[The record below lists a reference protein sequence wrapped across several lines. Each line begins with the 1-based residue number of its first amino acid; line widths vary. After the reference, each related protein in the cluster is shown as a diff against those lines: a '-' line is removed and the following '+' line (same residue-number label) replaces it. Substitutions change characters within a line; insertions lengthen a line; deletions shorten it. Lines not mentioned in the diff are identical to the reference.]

1 MGRMLQGRPDGLIFG
16 QRLSFDLS
24 SPVADMPLARRILVR
39 ALAGLA
45 VVAFTRP
52 LAAQNVA
59 DLQVTPEA
67 LTLKVG
73 ETKSLFPQAY
83 DANGN
88 IVVARFSYSSQKSSV
103 ARVDGEGRVTG
114 MSPGS
119 TQITVRAGRKSA
131 PVSVLVSPG
140 DNPPP
145 AEPAPT
151 PRAAP
156 VQQSISLPPAPAG
169 TQQIVIDPATVY
181 LLQTESDRL
190 VARALAADGS
200 ALGQVRVIWRSL
212 SPGVVTVIDSL
223 NGDVVG
229 SAPGVGTIQAA
240 GPGGLIATGPVQV
253 VATSTPFEPRAP
265 RMVLSPDQIDS
276 LEMVV
281 PSQNRR
287 IIATSLTYSS
297 ANPAVVLVGPTG
309 ILQAKGPGQSDITV
323 NGYFQSKHVT
333 VVVHRPISYFVT
345 DPPSGG
351 QVTVPLD
358 GFRSLTA
365 KAEAADSTLIPD
377 APLVWTVTDTT
388 IARYDTTLGRI
399 VGRKEGNTT
408 LTLSVRGYVPKVW
421 GLRVVPGGIG
431 LDQHALGLV
440 IGASA
445 TFAAELRDAEGHG
458 FGPAPEVVWA
468 SDHPDVAKVV
478 DGKVTAVGPGSALII
493 ASVPWGKAD
502 TAKVFSTGDLLIA
515 SDRSSPGISGIYEAT
530 LHAPANLLRVLTAA
544 FPTTD
549 PVLTPNRMRIA
560 YSARAGGTD
569 FDIWVMDA
577 DGRNSHQM
585 TSDSAAEVHPSW
597 LPDGKTLVYAVVGK
611 DRDQLWET
619 DGHDRRPLTIEKTS
633 AGLPSVSP
641 DGKWVAYVGGR
652 DRRKPDVFLRSLT
665 RDTTFQ
671 VTDTKQKETA
681 VGWFPNGDLAW
692 ATEATD
698 GTKGYE
704 VLRAALGS
712 TQRSV
717 IATSAYPILAFAVSR
732 DGGTIAYIAEE
743 PNPGNKQQRTKTV
756 LYLAALTPGSTP
768 QAVALPSTENVS
780 SPAF

>member
-1 MGRMLQGRPDGLIFG
+1 MLQAQAYGRILS

-24 SPVADMPLARRILVR
+24 SPVADMPLVRRILVR

-52 LAAQNVA
+52 LVAQNVA

-88 IVVARFSYSSQKSSV
+88 IVVARFTYSSQKSSV

-114 MSPGS
+114 MGVGS

-145 AEPAPT
+145 VEPAPT

-156 VQQSISLPPAPAG
+156 AQSISLPAAPAG

-181 LLQTESDRL
+181 LLQTESDHL

-200 ALGQVRVIWRSL
+200 VLGQVRVIWRSL
-212 SPGVVTVIDSL
+212 SPGIVTVIDSL

-240 GPGGLIATGPVQV
+240 GPGGLVATGPVQV
-253 VATSTPFEPRAP
+253 VATSTAFEPRWP
-265 RMVLSPDQIDS
+265 RMVLSPDQIDT
-276 LEMVV
+276 LEMMV
-281 PSQNRR
+281 PSQADRSIEN
-287 IIATSLTYSS
+287 SLTYTS
-297 ANPAVVLVGPTG
+297 ANPGVVLVGPTG
-309 ILQAKGPGQSDITV
+309 ILQAKAPGQSDVTV
-323 NGYFQSKHVT
+323 NGFFQSKHVT
-333 VVVHRPISYFVT
+333 VVVHRPISFFLT

-358 GFRSLTA
+358 GFRTLTA
-365 KAEAADSTLIPD
+365 KAEAADSSLIAD
-377 APLVWTVTDTT
+377 APLVWKVTDTA
-388 IARYDTTLGRI
+388 IARYDTAQGRI
-399 VGRKEGNTT
+399 VGNKEGTTT

-431 LDQHALGLV
+431 LDQHALGMV
-440 IGASA
+440 IGTAVTLAA
-445 TFAAELRDAEGHG
+445 TLRDADGHD
-458 FGPAPEVVWA
+458 FGPAPEVVWV

-478 DGKVTAVGPGSALII
+478 DGKVSAVGPGSALII
-493 ASVPWGKAD
+493 ASVPWRKAD
-502 TAKVFSTGDLLIA
+502 TAKVYSTADLLLA
-515 SDRSSPGISGIYEAT
+515 SDRTTPGVSGIFESM
-530 LHAPANLLRVLTAA
+530 LHAPANLVPVLSTR
-544 FPTTD
+544 FPATD
-549 PVLTPNRMRIA
+549 PALTPNRMHIA
-560 YSARAGGTD
+560 YAARAGGTD

-577 DGRNSHQM
+577 DGKNPHQL

-597 LPDGKTLVYAVVGK
+597 LPDGRSLVYSVVGK

-619 DGHDRRPLTIEKTS
+619 DGHDRRPLTVEKTS
-633 AGLPSVSP
+633 ASLPSVSP
-641 DGKWVAYVGGR
+641 DGKWVAYVGGK
-652 DRRKPDVFLRSLT
+652 DRRKPDVFLRSLSK
-665 RDTTFQ
+665 DTTVQ
-671 VTDTKQKETA
+671 VTETKQKETA

-692 ATEATD
+692 VTEATD
-698 GTKGYE
+698 GSKGYE
-704 VLRAALGS
+704 VLRMTLGA
-712 TQRSV
+712 TQRTV
-717 IATSAYPILAFAVSR
+717 VATSAYPILDFAVSR
-732 DGGTIAYIAEE
+732 DGGTIAYVTEE
-743 PNPGNKQQRTKTV
+743 PNPGNKEQKTKTV
-756 LYLAALTPGSTP
+756 LHIGATTAGSAP
-768 QAVALPSTENVS
+768 QAVALPNTETVG

>member
-1 MGRMLQGRPDGLIFG
+1 
-16 QRLSFDLS
+16 
-24 SPVADMPLARRILVR
+24 MPLARRLLVR

-45 VVAFTRP
+45 VVAITRP
-52 LAAQNVA
+52 LIAQNVA

-88 IVVARFSYSSQKSSV
+88 IVVARFTYASQKSNV
-103 ARVDGEGRVTG
+103 ARVDGDGRVTG
-114 MSPGS
+114 MGVGS

-145 AEPAPT
+145 PEPAST

-156 VQQSISLPPAPAG
+156 PVQAISLPAAPAG
-169 TQQIVIDPATVY
+169 TQQIVIDPATIY
-181 LLQTESDRL
+181 LLQTESDHL

-212 SPGVVTVIDSL
+212 TPGIVTVIDSL

-240 GPGGLIATGPVQV
+240 GPGGLVATGPVQV
-253 VATSTPFEPRAP
+253 VVTSTDFEPRSP
-265 RMVLSPDQIDS
+265 RMVLSPDQIDT

-281 PSQNRR
+281 PSQNTRT
-287 IIATSLTYSS
+287 IETSLTYAS
-297 ANPAVVLVGPTG
+297 ANPGVVLVGPTG
-309 ILQAKGPGQSDITV
+309 ILQAKSPGQSEITV
-323 NGYFQSKHVT
+323 NGYFQTKHVT
-333 VVVHRPISYFVT
+333 VVVHRPIAFFLT

-351 QVTVPLD
+351 QVSVPLN
-358 GFRSLTA
+358 GFRHITA
-365 KAEAADSTLIPD
+365 KAQAADSSVIVD
-377 APLVWTVTDTT
+377 APLVWKVADTS

-399 VGRKEGNTT
+399 IGHKEGSTT

-431 LDQHALGLV
+431 LDQHALGMV
-440 IGASA
+440 IGTGA
-445 TFAAELRDAEGHG
+445 TFAATLRDVDGHD
-458 FGPAPEVVWA
+458 FGPAPEVVWV
-468 SDHPDVAKVV
+468 SDHPEVAKVV
-478 DGKVTAVGPGSALII
+478 DGKVSAVGPGSALII

-502 TAKVFSTGDLLIA
+502 TAKIYSTADLLLT
-515 SDRSSPGISGIYEAT
+515 SDRSTPGISGIFEAM
-530 LHAPANLLRVLTAA
+530 LHAPGNLVPVLSAS
-544 FPTTD
+544 FPATD
-549 PVLTPNRMRIA
+549 PALSPDRMHIA
-560 YSARAGGTD
+560 YAARAGGTG

-577 DGRNSHQM
+577 DGKGPRQL

-597 LPDGKTLVYAVVGK
+597 LPDGKSLVYSVVGK

-619 DGHDRRPLTIEKTS
+619 DGRDRRPLTVEKTS
-633 AGLPSVSP
+633 ASVPSVSP
-641 DGKWVAYVGGR
+641 DGKWVAYVGGK
-652 DRRKPDVFLRSLT
+652 DRRKPDVFLRSMT
-665 RDTTFQ
+665 KDTTVQ

-692 ATEATD
+692 VSEATD
-698 GTKGYE
+698 GSKGYE
-704 VLRAALGS
+704 VLRMALGS
-712 TQRSV
+712 TQHSIV
-717 IATSAYPILAFAVSR
+717 ATSAYPILDFAVSR
-732 DGGTIAYIAEE
+732 DGATMAYVTEE
-743 PNPGNKQQRTKTV
+743 PNPGNKQQKTKTV
-756 LYLAALTPGSTP
+756 LFIVGTAPGSAP
-768 QAVALPSTENVS
+768 QAVALPATETVG